1 MDFLSSL
8 HTDVKLLL
16 AGGALALLAALVS
29 GSKTKEYQYM
39 AVFAVLMAAAGVRY
53 NQQQAQDL
61 AEAERRTDH
70 ALNQPGSGGGARRV
84 QAR

>member
-29 GSKTKEYQYM
+29 GTKVKEYQYI
-39 AVFAVLMAAAGVRY
+39 AVFAALMAGAGVRY
-53 NQQQAQDL
+53 HQEQAQDL
-61 AEAERRTDH
+61 AEMDQRASQALSQSKPVTPRRT
-70 ALNQPGSGGGARRV
+70 
-84 QAR
+84 QAH